1 MSKHAVDESE
11 KTHMPTNASTMH
23 HVELVCKL
31 VQTTCEVSDKESSKH
46 DYTRIPRQIAE
57 NIRAVRRNATTK
69 LLQL

>member
-31 VQTTCEVSDKESSKH
+31 VQTTCEVSDKESAANMI
-46 DYTRIPRQIAE
+46 IPAFLG
-57 NIRAVRRNATTK
+57 K
-69 LLQL
+69 